1 MPNRTT
7 PSVGA
12 LAPELAAGIYGL
24 DILRRDVEDEAHNT
38 TRFVILSRERMEAGP
53 QRTARDHDL
62 YLQSAERARGA
73 FTRRLAASPPTAV
86 NMTKLESYQL
96 EGQFFASMFYA
107 DVEGHPEDPAVAL
120 ALEELAFFCAE
131 LTVLGVYRAS
141 PFRGQDPGTGKPIA
155 RSDPIP
161 IPNAG
166 NRRIQRVH
174 MTETR
179 FDALCIGNAICDVFA
194 HVEEDFLVQEKLVK
208 GSMRLDRHPRE
219 AVRLF
224 EKMGQTV
231 RVSGGSAGNTAAG
244 IASLGGKPAYF
255 GKVAEDEL
263 GDSYYHDMNGTGVY
277 FNTPRLREWK
287 PTARSMILIT
297 PDGER
302 TMNTYLGAC
311 TEFSPTDVDE
321 DVVAASAVTYMEGYL
336 WDPEE
341 AKKAFLKAAEVAHL
355 NGRKVALTLSDSFC
369 VDRYRSE
376 FLALITDKV
385 VDLLFANEHELKALF
400 ETGDLDTAIAAAA
413 QTSALTALTL
423 GEEGAMAIK
432 GSEIVK
438 VPAVPVDNVV
448 DLTGA
453 GDLFASGFLFG
464 LARDYKLTHAAE
476 LGCLCAAQCD
486 RSRRCP
492 SRAAFEERRRP
503 ERFRNLRQAAGSVPL
518 SGAKT
523 AWRRCRRQAFHPGKA
538 RPETHCLRQV
548 SSGCPRW
555 GRRASLPGPGR

>member
-1 MPNRTT
+1 
-7 PSVGA
+7 
-12 LAPELAAGIYGL
+12 
-24 DILRRDVEDEAHNT
+24 
-38 TRFVILSRERMEAGP
+38 
-53 QRTARDHDL
+53 
-62 YLQSAERARGA
+62 
-73 FTRRLAASPPTAV
+73 
-86 NMTKLESYQL
+86 
-96 EGQFFASMFYA
+96 
-107 DVEGHPEDPAVAL
+107 
-120 ALEELAFFCAE
+120 
-131 LTVLGVYRAS
+131 
-141 PFRGQDPGTGKPIA
+141 
-155 RSDPIP
+155 
-161 IPNAG
+161 
-166 NRRIQRVH
+166 

-194 HVEEDFLVQEKLVK
+194 HVEEDFLLRENLIK
-208 GSMRLDRHPRE
+208 GSMRLIDTEE

-263 GDSYYHDMNGTGVY
+263 GDSYSHDMNGTGVY

-311 TEFSPTDVDE
+311 TEFGPSDVDE
-321 DVVAASAVTYMEGYL
+321 EVVAASAVTYMEGYL

-376 FLALITDKV
+376 FQSLISDKV
-385 VDLLFANEHELKALF
+385 VDLLFANEHELKALYQ
-400 ETGDLDTAIAAAA
+400 TGDIDTAIAAAKE
-413 QTSALTALTL
+413 SGALTALTL
-423 GEEGAMAIK
+423 GSEGAMAI
-432 GSEIVK
+432 SPEETVK
-438 VPAVPVDNVV
+438 VSAQNVPNVV

-464 LARDYKLTHAAE
+464 LARDYKFADAAE
-476 LGCLCAAQCD
+476 LGCLCAANVI
-486 RSRRCP
+486 SHVG
-492 SRAAFEERRRP
+492 ARP
-503 ERFRNLRQAAGSVPL
+503 ERPLKNIAAQ
-518 SGAKT
+518 SG
-523 AWRRCRRQAFHPGKA
+523 FD
-538 RPETHCLRQV
+538 V
-548 SSGCPRW
+548 
-555 GRRASLPGPGR
+555 

>member
-1 MPNRTT
+1 
-7 PSVGA
+7 
-12 LAPELAAGIYGL
+12 
-24 DILRRDVEDEAHNT
+24 
-38 TRFVILSRERMEAGP
+38 
-53 QRTARDHDL
+53 
-62 YLQSAERARGA
+62 
-73 FTRRLAASPPTAV
+73 
-86 NMTKLESYQL
+86 
-96 EGQFFASMFYA
+96 
-107 DVEGHPEDPAVAL
+107 
-120 ALEELAFFCAE
+120 
-131 LTVLGVYRAS
+131 
-141 PFRGQDPGTGKPIA
+141 
-155 RSDPIP
+155 
-161 IPNAG
+161 
-166 NRRIQRVH
+166 

-194 HVEEDFLVQEKLVK
+194 HVEEDFLLQENLIK
-208 GSMRLDRHPRE
+208 GSMRLIDTEE

-244 IASLGGKPAYF
+244 IASLGGTPAYF

-263 GDSYYHDMNGTGVY
+263 GDSYSHDMNGTGVY

-311 TEFSPTDVDE
+311 TEFGPSDVDE

-376 FLALITDKV
+376 FLSLISDKV
-385 VDLLFANEHELKALF
+385 VDLLFANEHELKALYQ
-400 ETGDLDTAIAAAA
+400 TGDIDTAIAAAKE
-413 QTSALTALTL
+413 SGALTALTL
-423 GEEGAMAIK
+423 GSEGAMAI
-432 GSEIVK
+432 SPEETVK
-438 VPAVPVDNVV
+438 VSAQNVENVV

-464 LARDYKLTHAAE
+464 LARDYKLSDAAE
-476 LGCLCAAQCD
+476 LGCLCAANVI
-486 RSRRCP
+486 SHVG
-492 SRAAFEERRRP
+492 ARP
-503 ERFRNLRQAAGSVPL
+503 ERPLKNIAAQGGFDV
-518 SGAKT
+518 
-523 AWRRCRRQAFHPGKA
+523 
-538 RPETHCLRQV
+538 
-548 SSGCPRW
+548 
-555 GRRASLPGPGR
+555 

>member
-1 MPNRTT
+1 
-7 PSVGA
+7 
-12 LAPELAAGIYGL
+12 
-24 DILRRDVEDEAHNT
+24 
-38 TRFVILSRERMEAGP
+38 
-53 QRTARDHDL
+53 
-62 YLQSAERARGA
+62 
-73 FTRRLAASPPTAV
+73 
-86 NMTKLESYQL
+86 
-96 EGQFFASMFYA
+96 
-107 DVEGHPEDPAVAL
+107 
-120 ALEELAFFCAE
+120 
-131 LTVLGVYRAS
+131 
-141 PFRGQDPGTGKPIA
+141 
-155 RSDPIP
+155 
-161 IPNAG
+161 
-166 NRRIQRVH
+166 

-194 HVEEDFLVQEKLVK
+194 HVEEDFLVQENLVK
-208 GSMRLDRHPRE
+208 GSMRLIDTEE

-224 EKMGQTV
+224 DKMGQTV

-311 TEFSPTDVDE
+311 TEFSPSDVDE
-321 DVVAASAVTYMEGYL
+321 DVVAAAAVTYMEGYL

-376 FLALITDKV
+376 FLSLMSDKV
-385 VDLLFANEHELKALF
+385 VDLLFANEHELKALYQ
-400 ETGDLDTAIAAAA
+400 TSDLDTAISAAGE
-413 QTSALTALTL
+413 SGALTALTL
-423 GEEGAMAIK
+423 GKEGAMAIK
-432 GSEIVK
+432 GSETVK
-438 VPAVPVDNVV
+438 VPAQSIDNVV

-464 LARDYKLTHAAE
+464 LAHDYKLADAAE
-476 LGCLCAAQCD
+476 LGCLCAANVIGHVG
-486 RSRRCP
+486 
-492 SRAAFEERRRP
+492 ARP
-503 ERFRNLRQAAGSVPL
+503 ERPLKNVAAQGGFEV
-518 SGAKT
+518 
-523 AWRRCRRQAFHPGKA
+523 
-538 RPETHCLRQV
+538 
-548 SSGCPRW
+548 
-555 GRRASLPGPGR
+555 